1 MTNIILDRER
11 KAASI
16 SCKTRKETR
25 VNETGY
31 LLSQFHPN
39 IGSLSKINKASES
52 NKIERNM
59 KKLTVTISK

>member
-16 SCKTRKETR
+16 SCKTGKETR
-25 VNETGY
+25 VNRQGIY
-31 LLSQFHPN
+31 SLRFHPN

-59 KKLTVTISK
+59 KKLTVAISK